1 MSDWLHN
8 LPVVWMA
15 LVVFGFT
22 YLVTAAIHVVVW
34 VLAVGERARSFKA
47 VSPGM
52 LPPLGIIFGL
62 LIGFTAAQ
70 VWSDNDRASAA
81 VDREASALRSVV
93 ILAAAFPGEPET
105 RLRTLVSSY
114 IAEAAAQEWPM
125 MSHHTITLQIAPHA
139 LAEALQQTLALETT
153 GPGQQIAQREITAAL
168 ESAMDARRQ
177 RIRISQSRVNWVKWS
192 SLYLQAACT
201 LLAIAMVH
209 SDNRLASAITMGLFA
224 TGVAASALL
233 IVAYD
238 RPFIGEIS
246 VGPGPLL
253 QVIPSVEG
261 HQVK

>member
-1 MSDWLHN
+1 MSDWMHN

-22 YLVTAAIHVVVW
+22 YLVTVAIYVVVM

-62 LIGFTAAQ
+62 LVGFTAAQ

-105 RLRTLVSSY
+105 RLRALVSSY

-125 MSHHTITLQIAPHA
+125 MIHRTLTLQIAPRA
-139 LAEALQQTLALETT
+139 LAEALQLTLALEST
-153 GPGQQIAQREITAAL
+153 GLGQQIAQREITAAL

-177 RIRISQSRVNWVKWS
+177 RIRISQSQVNWVKWS
-192 SLYLQAACT
+192 SLYLQAACA
-201 LLAIAMVH
+201 LAMVH

-233 IVAYD
+233 IAAYD

>member
-22 YLVTAAIHVVVW
+22 YLVTAAIHVVVR

-105 RLRTLVSSY
+105 RLRALVSSY

-125 MSHHTITLQIAPHA
+125 MSHRTITLQIAPHA

-177 RIRISQSRVNWVKWS
+177 RIRISQSQVNWVKWS
-192 SLYLQAACT
+192 SLYPHGVLPFRQREVIDELAAAKKAPAFSKVSFQSVIQAAPVINPAAVRCP
-201 LLAIAMVH
+201 
-209 SDNRLASAITMGLFA
+209 NRA
-224 TGVAASALL
+224 T
-233 IVAYD
+233 IK
-238 RPFIGEIS
+238 R
-246 VGPGPLL
+246 
-253 QVIPSVEG
+253 
-261 HQVK
+261 